1 MNNSN
6 NTTEYSEKNIYY
18 GNYSLFTT
26 KSFFGLDDPVRFI
39 KIIYMFI
46 NIILNSIIILV
57 IFIRKK
63 KKFAAGIELT
73 SNLLIV
79 NFIHTLSY
87 LIQWVIKSD
96 DVKITITND
105 GTKYSIGGLLI
116 GNLKNL
122 SMCNIQGFLLICS
135 SISQDCLIN
144 VFFYL
149 VNRSSPPSLLYIR
162 VSVILGYVFP
172 FLFAI
177 LYLSIGAIGIND
189 RFCYVKKFKFDLIN
203 QDNFYEYSYNKSFE
217 IYVSIIYIFR
227 TINLGISVY
236 LFIKILKYVRDNN
249 INKKYIL
256 KSSMILIIQMA
267 TLSLGLIYRLSAVF
281 KKNSFS
287 ESFSGVFLLINTI
300 DGILIPLSYS
310 LSNGIYSI
318 LYYRIIKRGSM
329 SDSSDDTEDG
339 IDPKGIEE
347 SLTSKNDKDKTF
359 AMLEINSN
367 NNFDLS
373 VNS

>member
-1 MNNSN
+1 MNNSY
-6 NTTEYSEKNIYY
+6 NTTEYSEKNICF
-18 GNYSLFTT
+18 GNYSLFST
-26 KSFFGLDDPVRFI
+26 KSFLGLDDPIRFV
-39 KIIYMFI
+39 KIIYMLI
-46 NIILNSIIILV
+46 NFILNSIIILV

-63 KKFAAGIELT
+63 KKYAAGIELT
-73 SNLLIV
+73 SNLLVV

-87 LIQWVIKSD
+87 LIEWVIKSD
-96 DVKITITND
+96 DVKVKITNE
-105 GTKYSIGGLLI
+105 YYVGGLLI

-162 VSVILGYVFP
+162 VSVIMGYVFP

-177 LYLSIGAIGIND
+177 LYLSLGAIGIND
-189 RFCYVKKFKFDLIN
+189 RFCYVKKFKFDLVN
-203 QDNFYEYSYNKSFE
+203 DNYYEYFYDKSFE

-227 TINLGISVY
+227 AINLGISIY
-236 LFIKILKYVRDNN
+236 LFIKILKYVKDNN

-256 KSSMILIIQMA
+256 KSSMILIIQIA

-281 KKNSFS
+281 RSNSFS
-287 ESFSGVFLLINTI
+287 ESFSGVFLLVNTI

-318 LYYRIIKRGSM
+318 LYYRIIKRGSV
-329 SDSSDDTEDG
+329 SDNSDDTEEG
-339 IDPKGIEE
+339 IDQKGMEE
-347 SLTSKNDKDKTF
+347 SMTSKNDKDKTF
-359 AMLEINSN
+359 AMLEIKNN